1 MVVFTICFLGLV
13 AYLKDSTK
21 ADPALSFYGRS
32 SEDKGGLKVLFSHS
46 FYDFSLY
53 LTMLGKKKKQ
63 LTTDSSYRA
72 GVSGYMGGGP
82 SFPSLTG
89 LRPRRTV

>member
-21 ADPALSFYGRS
+21 ADPDLSFYGRS

-53 LTMLGKKKKQ
+53 LTMLGKKKNSP
-63 LTTDSSYRA
+63 LTHHTEQGSQDTWVVVPAS
-72 GVSGYMGGGP
+72 P
-82 SFPSLTG
+82 H
-89 LRPRRTV
+89 